1 MFEIKNP
8 PGISWDKRLLLIVSH
23 YLNRITIDNKFFCEF
38 DCYRFPSISIGDSYR
53 LYRYISDIDFY
64 RLTTPAEKCPLSVL
78 TSVRFE
84 QSNVR
89 GNKSEIY
96 VGTDTTVR
104 NKRVSCHKTGSTVNR
119 SGDYQ
124 SPQANRALTLPKIRP
139 ESPSPALLPHSV
151 TDEPPQYHMGKG
163 TDHDK
168 KRN

>member
-38 DCYRFPSISIGDSYR
+38 DCYRFPSISIGDCYR

-104 NKRVSCHKTGSTVNR
+104 NKRVS
-119 SGDYQ
+119 
-124 SPQANRALTLPKIRP
+124 NRALTLPKIRP